1 MLQQRES
8 KTHLVGEEA
17 GEVSLS
23 ERSITTPRGGLQKA
37 RAGGRAA
44 ATEDPER
51 WRVDGGAASS
61 TVRGRGVRPSLNRST
76 AVILIRLLP
85 L

>member
-61 TVRGRGVRPSLNRST
+61 TVRVLKERDGPVGGLD
-76 AVILIRLLP
+76 LP
-85 L
+85 